1 VRVFLIFFILTYKQ
15 KMKIQVEQLSFDLG
29 ILTQKAQGHLKEV
42 LAYLLANNKS
52 VSGLS
57 FMDSNANNVH
67 LVRINADLSLAVR
80 EFDDEP
86 ETSTLEVDSIEI
98 HNVISLLH
106 DINQEILNK

>member
-1 VRVFLIFFILTYKQ
+1 
-15 KMKIQVEQLSFDLG
+15 MKIQVEQLSFDLG
-29 ILTQKAQGHLKEV
+29 MLTQKAQDHLKEV

-67 LVRINADLSLAVR
+67 LVKINADLSLTVR

-86 ETSTLEVDSIEI
+86 QTSILEVNNIEI

-106 DINQEILNK
+106 DIKGEILK